1 MLLVYLAASSMGI
14 MSEHGLLHP
23 MCPPTV
29 AAPLT
34 WGHTQSRR
42 TVERQ
47 RKTLKKICFLLF
59 LVNQVL

>member
-1 MLLVYLAASSMGI
+1 MYLAAISIGI

-23 MCPPTV
+23 TCPPRV

-47 RKTLKKICFLLF
+47 RKTLKKYVFF
-59 LVNQVL
+59 YF